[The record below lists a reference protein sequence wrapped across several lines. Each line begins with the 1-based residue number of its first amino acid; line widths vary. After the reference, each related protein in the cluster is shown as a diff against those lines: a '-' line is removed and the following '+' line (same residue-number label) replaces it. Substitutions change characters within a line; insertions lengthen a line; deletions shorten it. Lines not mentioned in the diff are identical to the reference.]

1 MLVFHGV
8 FCETPVKTQMSSGL
22 NKCYSFTGHNER
34 LETGRSLVLNPLFF
48 LLLHCGCAQMFQITN
63 QRIFENLLCT
73 INRNCLEDPENLY
86 HTVFSQ
92 SQFYLLNKNYPSV
105 NNLGNGELTQVFRK
119 EVIIEASSNQG
130 RLLRQRRDLHWI
142 S

>member
-8 FCETPVKTQMSSGL
+8 FYETPVKTLMNSGL
-22 NKCYSFTGHNER
+22 NKCYGFTGNNER

-48 LLLHCGCAQMFQITN
+48 LILHCGCAQMFQITN
-63 QRIFENLLCT
+63 QHIFENLLCT

-92 SQFYLLNKNYPSV
+92 S
-105 NNLGNGELTQVFRK
+105 
-119 EVIIEASSNQG
+119 
-130 RLLRQRRDLHWI
+130 
-142 S
+142 